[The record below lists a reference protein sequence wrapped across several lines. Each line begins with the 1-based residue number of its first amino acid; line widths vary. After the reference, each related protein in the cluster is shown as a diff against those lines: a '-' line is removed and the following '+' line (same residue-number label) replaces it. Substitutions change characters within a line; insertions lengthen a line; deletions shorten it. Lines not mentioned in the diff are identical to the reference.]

1 MQSLFMIIKT
11 GSSKRNTG
19 SNKVVREMS
28 SKRNESPRS
37 FS

>member
-19 SNKVVREMS
+19 SNKVVREM
-28 SKRNESPRS
+28 KVQDLLE
-37 FS
+37 